1 MTNYKI
7 ADPRSLAKN
16 LMDLDVFRENQ
27 LSLYCGVPASDLVPS
42 DGSAPPPPGSGW
54 FSCLV
59 CQGDTVLLA
68 ANLPPEEWDQGGQ
81 ADGVPGLLTL
91 ELPETDYAGMCQTVE
106 RTLKQLL
113 GKERT
118 YGYRFLGRP
127 VPSSRLPELAR
138 AQLVEQSYD
147 GDSQLHWVPTGYGTD
162 SGLALGYAFWE
173 NGDLWVWPWCS
184 EQTDVNLEKIL
195 AWEPAGAGTRLE
207 AEIPFSQRI
216 EQLNR
221 GLYSDGVRSAQA
233 IKRLANTPLDD
244 YLKDFPEELDTLRR
258 SLPML
263 GAAATYQDAAVL
275 IYRLQQYY
283 ALWPKEFRDLPLMP
297 EDGRILMECLALPLL
312 DRLRKSR

>member
-7 ADPRSLAKN
+7 IDPRSLAKK

-42 DGSAPPPPGSGW
+42 DGSAPLPPGSGW

-68 ANLPPEEWDQGGQ
+68 ANLPPKGWDQGSQ
-81 ADGVPGLLTL
+81 ADGLPGLLTL
-91 ELPETDYAGMCQTVE
+91 ELLETGHASMCQTVE
-106 RTLKQLL
+106 RALQRLL

-138 AQLVEQSYD
+138 KQLVEQSYD
-147 GDSQLHWVPTGYGTD
+147 GDSQLHWIPTGYGTD

-173 NGDLWVWPWCS
+173 NGNLWVWPWCS
-184 EQTDVNLEKIL
+184 EQTDMSLKKIL
-195 AWEPAGAGTRLE
+195 AWGPGAAGAPLK
-207 AEIPFSQRI
+207 AQVPFSQRI
-216 EQLNR
+216 EQLDR
-221 GLYSDGVRSAQA
+221 GLYSDAVRSAQA
-233 IKRLANTPLDD
+233 IRRLAKMPLDD
-244 YLKDFPEELDTLRR
+244 YLKDFPNELDKLRK

-263 GAAATYQDAAVL
+263 GASAAYQDAAVL
-275 IYRLQQYY
+275 IYKLQQSYV
-283 ALWPKEFRDLPLMP
+283 LWPKELRALPLMP
-297 EDGRILMECLALPLL
+297 DDGTILMEYLALPLL
-312 DRLRKSR
+312 ARLRKSR